1 MCTLLITFFLY
12 FWLHWVFIIA
22 CGLSS
27 CREFLSGFSL
37 RWLLSS
43 WSTGSR
49 RVGFSSCGPSA
60 QLLCGMWNLPGTGIE
75 LMCPALADGFLSS
88 LPPGKSKIHG
98 LFSLCMSNFCITGK
112 TLLDLIFSV
121 MSLFPSKLY
130 VCVSHSVASN
140 SL

>member
-1 MCTLLITFFLY
+1 MCILLITFFLY

-27 CREFLSGFSL
+27 CRGFLSSE
-37 RWLLSS
+37 
-43 WSTGSR
+43 STGSR
-49 RVGFSSCGPSA
+49 RMGFSSCGPSA

-88 LPPGKSKIHG
+88 LPPGKSKTYG
-98 LFSLCMSNFCITGK
+98 LFSLCMSNFCIRGK

-130 VCVSHSVASN
+130 VCVSHSVAFN